1 MKTMTLLVVLLVGG
15 CAFGTFDKELPK
27 FVGTPIDSL
36 VAQLGFPNAEQTIMG
51 RTVYTWRS
59 DMTYTS
65 MTPVSTTGTGYVGG
79 RMVPVTVT
87 STSYVPRTSNL
98 ACTIRAVVDA
108 RNGTIESVDYE
119 GNNGACLS
127 YASRLKGP

>member
-1 MKTMTLLVVLLVGG
+1 MKMTTMLIVLLAGG
-15 CAFGTFDKELPK
+15 CAFGTFDEELPK
-27 FVGTPIDSL
+27 FVGAPIDSL

-65 MTPVSTTGTGYVGG
+65 MTPVSTTGTGYVG
-79 RMVPVTVT
+79 MVPVTTT

-98 ACTIRAVVDA
+98 ACTIRAVADA
-108 RNGTIESVDYE
+108 RNGIIQSVDYE

-127 YASRLKGP
+127 YASRLKGR